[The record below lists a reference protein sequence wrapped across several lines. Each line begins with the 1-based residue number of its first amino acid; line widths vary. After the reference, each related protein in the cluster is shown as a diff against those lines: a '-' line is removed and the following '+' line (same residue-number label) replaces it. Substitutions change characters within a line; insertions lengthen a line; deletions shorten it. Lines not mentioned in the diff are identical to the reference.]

1 MRNAIQTN
9 FDERSVAVDVSVS
22 SRNIELTEALRD
34 VTTDKISRL
43 GRFLDGMDRAEVHF
57 FEERNPRISDKDVC
71 EVTLE
76 GHGHHVRAKVAAADP
91 FAAVDAAVNKLEH
104 QLHKLKTKLVGR
116 SHPRRAAGRTTE
128 PGMADLAV
136 LDGAAAGVT
145 IASEDHD
152 ELATDGVRIVKSKR
166 FTMKPMTPEEAVLQ
180 MELLGHSFYFF
191 SNAETGRAAVVY
203 HRSAGDV
210 GLIDEAS

>member
-1 MRNAIQTN
+1 
-9 FDERSVAVDVSVS
+9 VDVSVS

-34 VTTDKISRL
+34 MTTEKIGRL
-43 GRFLDGMDRAEVHF
+43 GRFLDGIDRAEVHF
-57 FEERNPRISDKDVC
+57 FEERNPRIADKDVC
-71 EVTLE
+71 EVTMD

-116 SHPRRAAGRTTE
+116 SHPRHRGDQAFPPLTLVE
-128 PGMADLAV
+128 PATGLNASALLPDDDDDADA
-136 LDGAAAGVT
+136 DGY
-145 IASEDHD
+145 
-152 ELATDGVRIVKSKR
+152 RIVKSKR
-166 FTMKPMTPEEAVLQ
+166 FTMKPMTPEEAVMQ

-191 SNAETGRAAVVY
+191 SNAETGRSAVVY

-210 GLIDEAS
+210 GLIDEAG

>member
-1 MRNAIQTN
+1 M
-9 FDERSVAVDVSVS
+9 DVSVS

-34 VTTDKISRL
+34 MTTEKIGRL
-43 GRFLDGMDRAEVHF
+43 GRFLDGIDRAEVHF
-57 FEERNPRISDKDVC
+57 FEERNPRIADKDVC
-71 EVTLE
+71 EVTMD

-116 SHPRRAAGRTTE
+116 SHPRHRADPDSTVAPLSVIGVYDA
-128 PGMADLAV
+128 ADDDADA
-136 LDGAAAGVT
+136 DGF
-145 IASEDHD
+145 
-152 ELATDGVRIVKSKR
+152 RIVKSKR
-166 FTMKPMTPEEAVLQ
+166 FTMKPMTPEEAVMQ

-191 SNAETGRAAVVY
+191 SNAETGRSAVVY

-210 GLIDEAS
+210 GLIDEAG

>member
-1 MRNAIQTN
+1 M
-9 FDERSVAVDVSVS
+9 DVSVS
-22 SRNIELTEALRD
+22 SRNIELTDALRD
-34 VTTDKISRL
+34 MTTEKISRL

-57 FEERNPRISDKDVC
+57 FEEKNPRIADKDVC
-71 EVTLE
+71 EVTMD

-91 FAAVDAAVNKLEH
+91 FAAVDAAVNKLEQ

-116 SHPRRAAGRTTE
+116 SHPRRREDQAFPPLTLV
-128 PGMADLAV
+128 DLDTDLPSPTAV
-136 LDGAAAGVT
+136 GGDEDASRDGY
-145 IASEDHD
+145 
-152 ELATDGVRIVKSKR
+152 RIVKSKR
-166 FTMKPMTPEEAVLQ
+166 FTMKPMTPEEAVMQ

-210 GLIDEAS
+210 GLIDEAG

>member
-1 MRNAIQTN
+1 M
-9 FDERSVAVDVSVS
+9 DVSVS

-34 VTTDKISRL
+34 VTTEKIGRL

-71 EVTLE
+71 EVTMD
-76 GHGHHVRAKVAAADP
+76 GHGHHVRAKVSAADP

-116 SHPRRAAGRTTE
+116 SHPRRSPRGAE
-128 PGMADLAV
+128 PRAADLAAS
-136 LDGAAAGVT
+136 LDGSLPPVAPFLPA
-145 IASEDHD
+145 ED
-152 ELATDGVRIVKSKR
+152 DGGAEGFRIVKSKR
-166 FTMKPMTPEEAVLQ
+166 FTMKPMTPEEAVMQ

-191 SNAETGRAAVVY
+191 SNAETGHSAVVY

-210 GLIDEAS
+210 GLIDEAG

>member
-1 MRNAIQTN
+1 M
-9 FDERSVAVDVSVS
+9 DVSVS

-34 VTTDKISRL
+34 VTTEKIGRL

-57 FEERNPRISDKDVC
+57 FEERNPRIADKDVC
-71 EVTLE
+71 EVTMD

-116 SHPRRAAGRTTE
+116 SHPRRAQPRGAD
-128 PGMADLAV
+128 PLAVDLAAS
-136 LDGAAAGVT
+136 LDGLAPAVAPVLPV
-145 IASEDHD
+145 EDD
-152 ELATDGVRIVKSKR
+152 VEADGFRIVKSKR
-166 FTMKPMTPEEAVLQ
+166 FTMKPMTPEEAVMQ

-210 GLIDEAS
+210 GLIDEAG

>member
-1 MRNAIQTN
+1 LL
-9 FDERSVAVDVSVS
+9 VDVSVS

-34 VTTDKISRL
+34 VTTEKIGRL
-43 GRFLDGMDRAEVHF
+43 DRFLDGMDRAEVHF

-71 EVTLE
+71 EVTMD

-116 SHPRRAAGRTTE
+116 SHPRRSQPRSAE
-128 PGMADLAV
+128 PLPVDLAPS
-136 LDGAAAGVT
+136 LDGLPPLGVPVGFPD
-145 IASEDHD
+145 EDD
-152 ELATDGVRIVKSKR
+152 AEAEGFRIVKSKR
-166 FTMKPMTPEEAVLQ
+166 FTMKPMTPEEAVMQ

-191 SNAETGRAAVVY
+191 SNAETGHAAVVY

-210 GLIDEAS
+210 GLIDEAG

>member
-1 MRNAIQTN
+1 M
-9 FDERSVAVDVSVS
+9 DVSVS

-34 VTTDKISRL
+34 VTTEKIGRL

-57 FEERNPRISDKDVC
+57 FEERNPRIADKDVC
-71 EVTLE
+71 EVTMD

-104 QLHKLKTKLVGR
+104 QLHKLKTRLVGR
-116 SHPRRAAGRTTE
+116 SHPRRSQPRGPAPLA
-128 PGMADLAV
+128 ADLVAS
-136 LDGAAAGVT
+136 LDGTAPPVAPLLPV
-145 IASEDHD
+145 ED
-152 ELATDGVRIVKSKR
+152 DGDSDGFRIVKTKR
-166 FTMKPMTPEEAVLQ
+166 FTMKPMTPEEAVMQ

-191 SNAETGRAAVVY
+191 SNVETGHAAVVY

-210 GLIDEAS
+210 GLIDEAG

>member
-1 MRNAIQTN
+1 M
-9 FDERSVAVDVSVS
+9 DVSVS

-34 VTTDKISRL
+34 MTTEKISRL

-57 FEERNPRISDKDVC
+57 FEERNPRIADKDVC
-71 EVTLE
+71 EVTID

-91 FAAVDAAVNKLEH
+91 FAAVDAAVNKLEQ

-116 SHPRRAAGRTTE
+116 SHPRRRGEDQAFPPLTLV
-128 PGMADLAV
+128 DLDTDVSSPTAV
-136 LDGAAAGVT
+136 EDDEDASRDGY
-145 IASEDHD
+145 
-152 ELATDGVRIVKSKR
+152 RIVKSKR
-166 FTMKPMTPEEAVLQ
+166 FTMKPMTPEEAVMQ

-210 GLIDEAS
+210 GLIDEAG

>member
-1 MRNAIQTN
+1 M
-9 FDERSVAVDVSVS
+9 DVSVS

-34 VTTDKISRL
+34 VTTEKIGRL

-57 FEERNPRISDKDVC
+57 FEERNPRIADKDVC
-71 EVTLE
+71 EVTMD

-116 SHPRRAAGRTTE
+116 SHPRRAQPRGAE
-128 PGMADLAV
+128 PLAVDLAAS
-136 LDGAAAGVT
+136 LDGRAPAVAPVLPV
-145 IASEDHD
+145 EDD
-152 ELATDGVRIVKSKR
+152 VESDGFRIVKSKR
-166 FTMKPMTPEEAVLQ
+166 FTMKPMTPEEAVMQ

-210 GLIDEAS
+210 GLIDEAG